1 MHYSIGMSRDVWYEK
16 KCYWMAKF
24 MFIFTLSL
32 RSLHVLAVHINV
44 EHWYLLDHQL
54 NNVVYIKL
62 LPVNYFDL
70 SVTKDLNVLI
80 TLIYLDCL
88 PWIPLSNL
96 SVGGEFVMS
105 F

>member
-1 MHYSIGMSRDVWYEK
+1 
-16 KCYWMAKF
+16 

-96 SVGGEFVMS
+96 SVRGEFVMS